1 MNHIS
6 YKSIS
11 SSASILQV
19 LGILNQP
26 KKKHGHVHDTC
37 DFGFKIKFGH
47 HDINCN
53 YIIFAAILGY

>member
-19 LGILNQP
+19 LGILTQP
-26 KKKHGHVHDTC
+26 KKSMAMYTARVTLDLKLNSG
-37 DFGFKIKFGH
+37 IM
-47 HDINCN
+47 I
-53 YIIFAAILGY
+53 